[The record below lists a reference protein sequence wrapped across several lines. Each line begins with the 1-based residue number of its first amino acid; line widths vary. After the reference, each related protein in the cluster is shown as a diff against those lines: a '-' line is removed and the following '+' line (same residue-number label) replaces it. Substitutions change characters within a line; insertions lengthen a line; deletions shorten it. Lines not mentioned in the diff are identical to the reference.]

1 MLHTDERTVSAI
13 LLDKFQKRIQ
23 DTAKESMM
31 ETFREISSDLQPLT
45 ILTETLHHKCLT
57 SF

>member
-1 MLHTDERTVSAI
+1 MPILMLHTDQRTVSTI

-31 ETFREISSDLQPLT
+31 ETFCEISNGLQPHT
-45 ILTETLHHKCLT
+45 TT
-57 SF
+57 